1 MAKSKKTEG
10 GFDLAAE
17 LAKSGVSKLDTGA
30 DGREQIEYIDL
41 AKIYPDPNN
50 FYELSGIEELAGNIE
65 LVGLQQP
72 IRLRPDPEAE
82 GRYII
87 SSGHRRHAAL
97 KRLAKSDAERWA
109 KVPCIVERGAEK
121 ESPAMAELKL
131 IFANSSTRELTS
143 AELDRQA
150 ERVEALLYQLKE
162 EGVTF
167 PGRMRDQVAQ
177 ACKVSASKLARL
189 KVIRD
194 KLVAPKFV
202 EAWKSGELKEDPAYV
217 LAQMPALMQ
226 EALAKH
232 TRNLPAADILRKI
245 QARGM
250 EHYLATTAVCKS
262 GEGCT
267 NGENFLRHDLY
278 AAWWNIG
285 KCKCCVKCPEV
296 TSCKFACPAGKAAAE
311 KRKAKL
317 KAEQDKQNAKAE
329 KARAIERETR
339 LTFVGGIAKRV
350 LAACEGDK
358 KVFNTVRE
366 ELRAKESVDCDYSLV
381 NAINAISER
390 KPLDDKGGYLGY
402 HLFSPRWLAA
412 FCRQVGVSAD
422 YILGLSDEP
431 LIQAVEERS
440 DGDGVG

>member
-41 AKIYPDPNN
+41 KLIHPDPNN

-72 IRLRPDPEAE
+72 LRLRPDPATC
-82 GRYII
+82 GRLYLI

-97 KRLAKSDAERWA
+97 KLLAKSDAERWA
-109 KVPCIVERGAEK
+109 KVPCIVERGTGN

-143 AELDRQA
+143 VELAHQA
-150 ERVEALLYQLKE
+150 ERTEMLLYQLKE

-167 PGRMRDQVAQ
+167 PGRMRDLVAQ

-202 EAWKSGELKEDPAYV
+202 AAWKSGELKEDPAYV

-226 EALAKH
+226 ETIAAC
-232 TRNLPAADILRKI
+232 TRKLPTAEILRKI

-250 EHYLATTAVCKS
+250 EHYLTTTAVCES

-267 NGENFLRHDLY
+267 NGTGFLRHDL
-278 AAWWNIG
+278 AAG
-285 KCKCCVKCPEV
+285 MYDVGYCKCCVECSNV
-296 TSCKFACPAGKAAAE
+296 TSCKFACPAGKDAAE
-311 KRKAKL
+311 KKRAQQKA
-317 KAEQDKQNAKAE
+317 AQDKQNAKAE
-329 KARAIERETR
+329 KARVIEKETR

-350 LAACEGDK
+350 LAACEGK
-358 KVFNTVRE
+358 LEVFKSVGA
-366 ELRAKESVDCDYSLV
+366 ELRRKSLECDWSLKLSVEAV
-381 NAINAISER
+381 AEG
-390 KPLDDKGGYLGY
+390 KPLDSVRGYLSY
-402 HLFSPRWLAA
+402 ELFSPRWLAA